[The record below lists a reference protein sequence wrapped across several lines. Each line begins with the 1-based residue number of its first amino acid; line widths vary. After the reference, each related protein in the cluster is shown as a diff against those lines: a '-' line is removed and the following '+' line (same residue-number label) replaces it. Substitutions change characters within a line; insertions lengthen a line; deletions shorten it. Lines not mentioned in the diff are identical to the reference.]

1 MLRHRILLAAL
12 VVAAVGLICIAQ
24 AAPPGGADPGRGGDR
39 PGRGNFDPNQFRQR
53 MMDRMKETLGATDE
67 EMKALAPRIEK
78 VQTLQRDA
86 RGGGGM
92 GGMFGRGGRGGP
104 GGGGPGGT
112 AAPEPTTD
120 VGKTSQALSKV
131 LENKEA
137 KADDIK
143 LALQAYRDA
152 RAKAEAALEQAQK
165 ELREVLTVR
174 QEAQFVMMGLLK

>member
-12 VVAAVGLICIAQ
+12 VVAVTGLICIAQ
-24 AAPPGGADPGRGGDR
+24 TAPPADPGAGGNR
-39 PGRGNFDPNQFRQR
+39 PGRGGNFDPNQFRQR

-120 VGKTSQALSKV
+120 TGKTSQALSKV

-143 LALQAYRDA
+143 AALQAYRDA